1 MGIVVMGVGICGSFP
16 ASGGLSYRE
25 LIVRAA
31 AAAYEEAGVSADQVE
46 GAVTCEEDLTSG
58 YSIADEYTPDQLGM
72 VRKSVYTINGDFL
85 HGIGSAAMQ
94 IRAGQHKRL
103 IVVSYSKASNN
114 LTKDEIL
121 HFALDPVYNR
131 FGVTP
136 HFLAG
141 IEMQQ
146 FVNNSMYSEV
156 DVAEIAAR
164 ARSKAMGN
172 PLCPYGEKLSA
183 EDVMESRPLATP
195 LTELMMA
202 RPADAAIAVVLGEES
217 IALETAQKPVFLS
230 GTGWGSGNSII
241 ERRDHFDSEGTELA
255 AQMAYAEADIT
266 SPEDELDVAYV
277 SDLYAHRQLMHLDA
291 LGLSSEFLPFVNPDG
306 GSQGMGD
313 LFEANGGARFYDAV
327 KQLRGEAGS
336 HQVKDAKRALVQ
348 GWRGVPTDSCAV
360 AILDATGGHHE

>member
-1 MGIVVMGVGICGSFP
+1 MGVVVMGVGICGSFP

-31 AAAYEEAGVSADQVE
+31 AAAYEEAGVGADQVE

-217 IALETAQKPVFLS
+217 IALGTAQKPVFLS

-241 ERRDHFDSEGTELA
+241 ERRDHFVSEGTELA

-266 SPEDELDVAYV
+266 SPRMNSTSPTSPTSTPTGNSCTSTRSA
-277 SDLYAHRQLMHLDA
+277 SPPSFCP
-291 LGLSSEFLPFVNPDG
+291 SSIRT
-306 GSQGMGD
+306 
-313 LFEANGGARFYDAV
+313 AARKAWATSL
-327 KQLRGEAGS
+327 KQTA
-336 HQVKDAKRALVQ
+336 ARASTT
-348 GWRGVPTDSCAV
+348 RSSSFAARRV
-360 AILDATGGHHE
+360 AIR